1 MTEKFELPQQTIDVI
16 AELTDSNYHTRS
28 VEELA
33 ECIYELSEVLN
44 ESDYTF
50 IFNALTII
58 RGMARLQNQN
68 NDFTS
73 KSANFI
79 AFRNEILKG
88 VLAIAKKLYENY
100 DEIEKA
106 F

>member
-1 MTEKFELPQQTIDVI
+1 
-16 AELTDSNYHTRS
+16 
-28 VEELA
+28 
-33 ECIYELSEVLN
+33 
-44 ESDYTF
+44 
-50 IFNALTII
+50 
-58 RGMARLQNQN
+58 MARLQNQN

-100 DEIEKA
+100 DEIENA